1 MTSRKRY
8 AKLTNGE
15 DDMENPTN
23 ELYYAPE
30 NDGRFDANA
39 LYAAL
44 DEHRRYRGITWQQV
58 AEEMGISPSTI
69 MFMDS
74 EVRLD
79 VDEILAMVRW
89 LGRHVESFTR
99 GRTKIHF

>member
-1 MTSRKRY
+1 
-8 AKLTNGE
+8 
-15 DDMENPTN
+15 MENPVS
-23 ELYYAPE
+23 ELYYAPQ
-30 NDGRFDANA
+30 NDGKFDANA
-39 LYAAL
+39 LYVAL

-69 MFMDS
+69 MFMFS